1 MRMFFRTLF
10 LVAAASLVTVER
22 AAAQD
27 QLSFLRDA
35 EIEGTIRTFA
45 TPVWKAAGLDP
56 QAIHIY
62 IINDPALNA
71 FVAGG
76 QNLFM
81 NSGTILRAATPN
93 QLVGVMAHETGHIAG
108 GHLARM
114 TQMMHNAMVESIIG
128 MLLGG
133 VATVASHGSGGGG
146 PIIAGESVGQR
157 AFLQNTVIIEASA
170 DQAALRFLDRS
181 HQSSRGLLEFFQV
194 LEQEMFLNAQHQDP
208 YLQNHPLTE
217 DRIAYVKEHVDQSP
231 YSDVKDPPE
240 WVALNNIMRAKLEAF
255 MWDPQQVLAKWKADD
270 NSEPARYARA
280 IAYYRIPDLKNALA
294 LIDGLIADHPSN
306 PFYQELKGQML
317 FENGRVAD
325 AVAPYERAA
334 QLKPG
339 EPLLNIELAQVQ
351 LETNDPT
358 LVPKAKEEL
367 NAALRVEDD
376 NAEAW
381 RFLAIA
387 YGRSGELG
395 LAALAIAE
403 QNMAEGNYREAAQQ
417 ADRAQKQLP
426 PGPQRQRAQDL
437 AQDAK
442 RAQHDQQN

>member
-1 MRMFFRTLF
+1 MRMFFRTLC
-10 LVAAASLVTVER
+10 LVAAASLVTFER

-62 IINDPALNA
+62 IVNDPQLNA

-133 VATVASHGSGGGG
+133 AATVAGHGGGG
-146 PIIAGESVGQR
+146 GGAVIAGESVGQR

-170 DQAALRFLDRS
+170 DQAGMRFLDRS
-181 HQSSRGLLEFFQV
+181 HQSARGLLEFFHT

-240 WVALNNIMRAKLEAF
+240 WVALNNIMRAKLEGF
-255 MWDPQQVLAKWKADD
+255 MWDPQEVLAKFKADD
-270 NSEPARYARA
+270 SSEPARYARA
-280 IAYYRIPDLKNALA
+280 IAYYRIPELKSALA
-294 LIDGLIADHPSN
+294 LIDGLIKDHPSN
-306 PFYQELKGQML
+306 PFYQELRGQML

-325 AVAPYERAA
+325 AVAPYQRAV
-334 QLKPG
+334 QLK
-339 EPLLNIELAQVQ
+339 A
-351 LETNDPT
+351 
-358 LVPKAKEEL
+358 
-367 NAALRVEDD
+367 R
-376 NAEAW
+376 
-381 RFLAIA
+381 
-387 YGRSGELG
+387 
-395 LAALAIAE
+395 
-403 QNMAEGNYREAAQQ
+403 
-417 ADRAQKQLP
+417 
-426 PGPQRQRAQDL
+426 
-437 AQDAK
+437 
-442 RAQHDQQN
+442 